1 MYAIESEDKVLFLL
15 QKRKKTKEIQKAG
28 KQNKFK
34 ITFLLN
40 KSPASMQYKNKN

>member
-1 MYAIESEDKVLFLL
+1 MYAIESVDKVLFLL
-15 QKRKKTKEIQKAG
+15 QKRKKKEIQKTG
-28 KQNKFK
+28 KQNSFK